1 MSTSAT
7 LPPTDPAAADRTGPP
22 PPGAWREVF
31 AVFLRLGLTSFGGP
45 VAHLAYFREEFVV
58 RRRWIDDGG
67 YAELVSLC
75 QFLPGPASSQTGIA
89 LGYLRA
95 GLPGALMAWLGF
107 TLPSAVLMTVFA
119 LGLLELGPSGA
130 GWLAGL
136 KVFAVAIVAQAVWGM
151 ARALCPDAARRAI
164 AVVAAG
170 VLLLVPWPQAQFGVM
185 VGAGVVGMAG
195 AARTAGCERQCAAS
209 RRSRAGLA
217 IAALALFAILL
228 VGLPV
233 AARVVHADV
242 LELFAVFYQSGALV
256 FGGGH
261 VVLPLLQA
269 QLVPSG
275 WIDNDAFLAGY
286 AVAQVVPGPLFT
298 FAAFLGAAIP
308 LPGGVIG
315 AGVALLGI
323 FTPAFLLVLGAL
335 PFWQGALQRPALEVR
350 RGGSERGRGR
360 RAAGRV
366 DHAGRDIC
374 ARLDRGWTAC
384 ARGTGGAAQRPF
396 AGVGGRAGLRRG
408 GRAAALGIS
417 APASM
422 RRQVPSC
429 DVDVGRVSTCT
440 SGPSCIGGRIGR
452 SRARRAGRG
461 SAASLATASACFS
474 GWV

>member
-1 MSTSAT
+1 

-67 YAELVSLC
+67 YAELVALC

-119 LGLLELGPSGA
+119 LGLLELGLSGA

-151 ARALCPDAARRAI
+151 ARSLCPDAARRAI

-170 VLLLVPWPQAQFGVM
+170 MLLLVPWPQAQFGVM
-185 VGAGVVGMAG
+185 VGAGVVGWLVLRALPV
-195 AARTAGCERQCAAS
+195 AS
-209 RRSRAGLA
+209 SNALIAPVPRGTA

-335 PFWQGALQRPALEVR
+335 PLWQSALQRPALRSAV
-350 RGGSERGRGR
+350 
-360 RAAGRV
+360 
-366 DHAGRDIC
+366 
-374 ARLDRGWTAC
+374 
-384 ARGTGGAAQRPF
+384 
-396 AGVGGRAGLRRG
+396 AGVNAGVVGVLLAALITPVATSALG
-408 GRAAALGIS
+408 SIADGLLALAALG
-417 APASM
+417 ALL
-422 RRQVPSC
+422 
-429 DVDVGRVSTCT
+429 
-440 SGPSCIGGRIGR
+440 SGGLPVWAVALAC
-452 SRARRAGRG
+452 AWAG
-461 SAASLATASACFS
+461 ALLH
-474 GWV
+474 